1 MGILFG
7 AERLC
12 GAGWYPARHP
22 EGTPATGARR
32 PFADV
37 YRRVTNPPQVANR
50 MPLVFPKTANP
61 AQTVG
66 RTPWSGCPLGQ
77 DALVPR
83 LEKLCQHHAKR
94 AQADGGV
101 GRGPGGPPPN
111 QCRLCDT
118 GENEWHWVANL
129 PHKPAPSTAV
139 LSDPQKS
146 SPHYPHSTP

>member
-1 MGILFG
+1 MAARISALLWGSLASCVPIGNRHVRRLSIAAQDAIL
-7 AERLC
+7 
-12 GAGWYPARHP
+12 
-22 EGTPATGARR
+22 
-32 PFADV
+32 
-37 YRRVTNPPQVANR
+37 

-66 RTPWSGCPLGQ
+66 RTPWSAR

-83 LEKLCQHHAKR
+83 LKQLGQHHAKR

-101 GRGPGGPPPN
+101 GRGPGGPPHN
-111 QCRLCDT
+111 QCRRCDT